1 MRIKSFSKKDWT
13 ILSIL
18 LAIMGVAAVF
28 FGTRGI
34 FIGIILL
41 YLNASVDIIRQ
52 IANRFKI
59 GQVQSAIAYLLTFC
73 IISIGVF
80 TVFLQW
86 LW

>member
-1 MRIKSFSKKDWT
+1 MKIKSFSKRDWT
-13 ILSIL
+13 ILLIL
-18 LAIMGVAAVF
+18 LAILGVAAAL

-41 YLNASVDIIRQ
+41 YINASIDIVRQ
-52 IANRFKI
+52 IINRFKR
-59 GQVQSAIAYLLTFC
+59 GQVKNALSHLLAFC

-80 TVFLQW
+80 SVFLQW